1 MRHSL
6 LFIKEGISVMK
17 KTYLLAATS
26 IFFWS
31 TVAVIS
37 KLLLGAYDN
46 IQVLWISVF
55 FAGIALLIFN
65 IATGKCKKLKD
76 YKAKDYI
83 VSILI
88 GLPSTFF
95 YYLFYYAGTALMPAS
110 QAFIVNYLWLIM
122 SVVFACIILKEK
134 MTVRK
139 GLAIGISFAG
149 VAVVTS
155 GEFLCFDS
163 KTLLG
168 ALFCVLGA
176 VSYGIFTALNQKKS
190 YDKCITMM
198 ISYGAS
204 FVLTTVIN
212 AAKGQLFITTAIQTV
227 GFVWNGVFTMAVATT
242 SWVIALGSG
251 KTAKISNLAYIT
263 PFLSLVWTRLVLKEA
278 VSIFSIIGLIII
290 VLGIFI
296 QLKDKKMAEV

>member
-1 MRHSL
+1 MR
-6 LFIKEGISVMK
+6 

-31 TVAVIS
+31 TVAVIT

-46 IQVLWISVF
+46 IQVLWVSVF
-55 FAGIALLIFN
+55 FAGIALLFFN
-65 IATGKCKKLKD
+65 IATGRFKKLKN
-76 YKAKDYI
+76 YKVKDYI
-83 VSILI
+83 VSVLI

-95 YYLFYYAGTALMPAS
+95 YYMFYYAGTDLMPAS
-110 QAFIVNYLWLIM
+110 QAFIVNYLWPIM

-139 GLAIGISFAG
+139 GLAIGMSFVG
-149 VAVVTS
+149 VIVVTS
-155 GEFLCFDS
+155 GELIQFDK

-168 ALFCVLGA
+168 ALFCVFGA

-212 AAKGQLFITTAIQTV
+212 AVKGQLFIPTAIQTL
-227 GFVWNGVFTMAVATT
+227 GFAWNGAFTMAVATT

-263 PFLSLVWTRLVLKEA
+263 PFLSLVWTGLVLKEE
-278 VSIFSIIGLIII
+278 VNVFSVIGLIII

-296 QLKDKKMAEV
+296 QLKDKETAKV

>member
-1 MRHSL
+1 
-6 LFIKEGISVMK
+6 MK

-46 IQVLWISVF
+46 IQVLWVSVF
-55 FAGIALLIFN
+55 FAGIALFVFN
-65 IATGKCKKLKD
+65 IVTGRFKKLRN
-76 YKAKDYI
+76 YKAKDYTI
-83 VSILI
+83 SVLI

-95 YYLFYYAGTALMPAS
+95 YYMFYYAGTDLMPAS
-110 QAFIVNYLWLIM
+110 QAFIVNYLWPIM
-122 SVVFACIILKEK
+122 SVVFACVILKEK

-139 GLAIGISFAG
+139 GLAIGMSFVG
-149 VAVVTS
+149 VIVVTS
-155 GEFLCFDS
+155 GELVRFDHQ
-163 KTLLG
+163 TLLG

-212 AAKGQLFITTAIQTV
+212 AVRGQLFIPTAVQTV
-227 GFVWNGVFTMAVATT
+227 GFAWNGIFTMAVATT
-242 SWVIALGSG
+242 AWVVALGSG
-251 KTAKISNLAYIT
+251 ETAKISNLAYIT
-263 PFLSLVWTRLVLKEA
+263 PFLSLVWTSLVLKEE
-278 VSIFSIIGLIII
+278 VSIFSLVGLIII
-290 VLGIFI
+290 VLGIFV
-296 QLKDKKMAEV
+296 QLKDKETINNTYNKKDIEL